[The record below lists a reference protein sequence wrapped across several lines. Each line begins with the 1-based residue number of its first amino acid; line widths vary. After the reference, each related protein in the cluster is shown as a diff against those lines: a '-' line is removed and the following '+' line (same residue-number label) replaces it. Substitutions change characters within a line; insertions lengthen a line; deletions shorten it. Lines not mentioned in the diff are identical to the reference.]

1 MRAMQDGANDL
12 PVQPI
17 VCLLGER
24 QLGVQIGVN
33 EDVCVDIYE
42 SATDVEA
49 KEVLPAG
56 W

>member
-1 MRAMQDGANDL
+1 LRRIRTFNP
-12 PVQPI
+12 PVTRRRKFK
-17 VCLLGER
+17 CF
-24 QLGVQIGVN
+24 
-33 EDVCVDIYE
+33 DIYE